1 MGEIKMEF
9 HSALEREMIPYNDV
23 IRGTMLRAV
32 ESIQLYGKQV
42 RHGEEHAAHFLS
54 MWNVYFIQPCAWVV
68 EVAGGPFGRKRASGG
83 EEQGKA
89 MAGVGGQCSEMLE
102 RKVSL

>member
-1 MGEIKMEF
+1 
-9 HSALEREMIPYNDV
+9 MIPYNDV
-23 IRGTMLRAV
+23 ICGTMLRAV
-32 ESIQLYGKQV
+32 ENIQLYGKQV
-42 RHGEEHAAHFLS
+42 RHGEEHAAPFLS

-89 MAGVGGQCSEMLE
+89 MAGVRGQCSEMLE